1 MSFTPPLLHPP
12 KPSPLPIR
20 HIAAAAEAAM
30 ESMET
35 NALQVLGL
43 DDNMRMVTK
52 NVYSSLP
59 DPPVS
64 LHAPLAFAAAAW
76 PPRDGVDRISAL
88 PVDILRDIL
97 SRLPARDAARTSAL
111 STRWR
116 RLWRSAP
123 LVLADAHLKHT
134 GRAPGPDELDR
145 TGGLLLRAMDGMRDV
160 ARMVSSA
167 LAAHPG
173 PFRSVHITCT
183 PMDAHRSE
191 LALWLQLLAARGV
204 QELVFVNR
212 ASKFD
217 TDVPFPAT
225 LFRCSSLTRLY
236 IGFLRFPAVATVPRA
251 ASFPHLR
258 ELGLCSL
265 IMGQRELAFLLD
277 RCPVLENF
285 EIVCH
290 RELLR
295 LRVASHSLRCVEVC
309 MSIVE
314 EITVEHA
321 ARLERL
327 MFWETC
333 GTGGVID
340 NVGGIIDMRTRVK
353 IGHAPN
359 LRVLG
364 FLVPVMHELSIG
376 NTDIRA
382 GTKPTRRT
390 MVPSVQMLGIQLKLF
405 DNNQVRML
413 PSFLRCFPNVET
425 LYIQSETTL
434 SGNTTGKLN
443 PKLLQET
450 SPIECL
456 QKHIKK
462 VIMREFRMQRS
473 ELDFLK
479 FIAGRG
485 QVLEKVVV
493 VLTHTC
499 SSSADRLRASLSTFM
514 ASTRL
519 ANEDCKLIVYESP
532 FPIDATAWCF
542 QGAFNMSKD
551 PFDIFT

>member
-1 MSFTPPLLHPP
+1 
-12 KPSPLPIR
+12 
-20 HIAAAAEAAM
+20 M

-191 LALWLQLLAARGV
+191 LVLWLQLLAARGV

-376 NTDIRA
+376 NTDIRVGGNVFVSLSPNA
-382 GTKPTRRT
+382 SILID
-390 MVPSVQMLGIQLKLF
+390 PSCLILIKLHNVISCRLG
-405 DNNQVRML
+405 
-413 PSFLRCFPNVET
+413 PSRPEELWSRVFRCWEFSSNS
-425 LYIQSETTL
+425 LTTIK
-434 SGNTTGKLN
+434 SG
-443 PKLLQET
+443 
-450 SPIECL
+450 C
-456 QKHIKK
+456 
-462 VIMREFRMQRS
+462 
-473 ELDFLK
+473 
-479 FIAGRG
+479 
-485 QVLEKVVV
+485 
-493 VLTHTC
+493 C
-499 SSSADRLRASLSTFM
+499 RASSDAFPMSRHSTF
-514 ASTRL
+514 R
-519 ANEDCKLIVYESP
+519 
-532 FPIDATAWCF
+532 
-542 QGAFNMSKD
+542 
-551 PFDIFT
+551 